1 MDKEFTKDLQKW
13 LSKDTH
19 SEDEIREGAMLLLR
33 LNRNKALYQSIMRRP
48 RRLESTL
55 NYELKKCLNTRLDGM
70 TLQEVQDSAK
80 EIYAELDTAVKEEPA
95 DNAEKPDEEKELP
108 AHGGKRADHDQL
120 PENIKAIWTQNAQR
134 WKKIKEL
141 YNTCL
146 GIEQP
151 CDLAESLKV
160 LKDTWYKYKS
170 EFARYD
176 AYDPS
181 QKENAAS
188 EVSPAQLA
196 KNIAN
201 AKSYISKALKKDKL
215 QKMNAAA
222 LNANDEKTLENY
234 ETLRENVQQR
244 VDLLLDNEQAI
255 GDDIRKKLIDGGVI
269 FQEDAPSETVQ
280 PQKEEEK

>member
-33 LNRNKALYQSIMRRP
+33 LNRNKALYQSIMLRP

-55 NYELKKCLNTRLDGM
+55 NYELKKFLKIRLDGM

-108 AHGGKRADHDQL
+108 THGGKRADHDQL

>member
-33 LNRNKALYQSIMRRP
+33 LNRNKALYQSIMLRP
-48 RRLESTL
+48 RRLENTL
-55 NYELKKCLNTRLDGM
+55 NYELKKFLKIRLDGM

-176 AYDPS
+176 AYDTS
-181 QKENAAS
+181 QKENAAT

-269 FQEDAPSETVQ
+269 FQEDAPSETVR